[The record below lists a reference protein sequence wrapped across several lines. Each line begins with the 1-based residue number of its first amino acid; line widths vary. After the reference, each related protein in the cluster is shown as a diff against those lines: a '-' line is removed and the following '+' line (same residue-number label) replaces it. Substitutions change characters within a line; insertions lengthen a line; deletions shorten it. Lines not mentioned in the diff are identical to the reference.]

1 MGSLCRGLEPLNRRL
16 SSRARREWLS
26 RPGIPLEQKNVPSAA
41 QLEKN
46 GLPRKPSEK
55 SVFLNI
61 PYDPQFSDLCLAY
74 IAGIACFG
82 LTPRATL
89 EIPGGARRLD
99 RILELIGNCEFSIH
113 DLSRV
118 QLNRTRPST
127 PRFNMPFELGLTVA
141 WQRLRDPNHTWFV
154 FEATRFRAAKSLSD
168 LSGTDIYIHGGTIL
182 GVFQQLCHAFINE
195 ARRPSVGEM
204 MAAYRYLKGEM
215 ATILKASRAISI
227 FDGARSFRD
236 VYFAAILRAERRV

>member
-1 MGSLCRGLEPLNRRL
+1 MVSRFRGLEPLNRRL
-16 SSRARREWLS
+16 SSRARRRRLS
-26 RPGIPLEQKNVPSAA
+26 QPEIPPAQKNVPSAA
-41 QLEKN
+41 RLVKS

-55 SVFLNI
+55 SVFLNV

-118 QLNRTRPST
+118 QLNRSRPST

-141 WQRLRDPNHTWFV
+141 RQKLKDPNHTWFV
-154 FEATRFRAAKSLSD
+154 FEAARFRAAKSLSD
-168 LSGTDIYIHGGTIL
+168 LSGTDIYIHNGTIR
-182 GVFQQLCHAFINE
+182 GVFQQLCHAFIDE
-195 ARRPSVGEM
+195 EQRPSVSEM
-204 MAAYRYLKGEM
+204 MAVYRYLKSEM
-215 ATILKASRAISI
+215 ATILKASRATSI

-236 VYFAAILRAERRV
+236 VYIAASLSVERRV